1 MRLSLVHHVSY
12 SLTGLHDLPIFLAEK
27 GHDVSDIC
35 WSGSKKWIVDRQNSN
50 LTHYLMPGVSFSL
63 PGFVSQYP
71 YIPNLSKA
79 IRLLSPN
86 IVHAQSHL
94 FLPTVEAVKAASKLG
109 IPSVVTVHG
118 VSVDRSI
125 LSNSAQ
131 QIYLRTLGLDVF
143 RSADRIVCL
152 TRYDAERVA
161 KIGCPNEK
169 IRTVPNAVNTKRF
182 MPSDKDERRDALVVW
197 TGRFVPEK
205 GLPYL
210 VEAAKLVVEKRKNV
224 RFLLVGYGPLKTKI
238 KKLAYDYGLLDRF
251 LNIIGPVGRDK
262 IPSILGKASIFAF
275 PSLSEGQPI
284 SVLEAMACGLPV
296 VCSDI
301 PGLREVVRHRI
312 NGLVVPARNSPA
324 LSNAL
329 LTLLSDEDLRKT
341 MGQNSRRL
349 ALSKYSWQVVVNQLE
364 KVYSEL
370 V

>member
-12 SLTGLHDLPIFLAEK
+12 SLTGLHDLPIFLARN

-35 WSGSKKWIVDRQNSN
+35 WSGSKKWIVDRRNSN
-50 LTHYLMPGVSFSL
+50 LIHYLMPGVSFSL

-79 IRLLSPN
+79 IRLLNPN

-125 LSNSAQ
+125 LANSAQ
-131 QIYLRTLGLDVF
+131 QVYLRTLGLDIF

-152 TRYDAERVA
+152 TRHDAEKVA
-161 KIGCPNEK
+161 RIGCPNEK
-169 IRTVPNAVNTKRF
+169 IRIVPNAVNTERF
-182 MPSDKDERRDALVVW
+182 MPCDKDGCQDALVVW

-210 VEAAKLVVEKRKNV
+210 VKAAKLVVEKRKNV
-224 RFLLVGYGPLKTKI
+224 RFLLVGYGPLKTRI
-238 KKLAYDYGLLDRF
+238 ERLAHDYGLDRF
-251 LNIIGPVGRDK
+251 LSIIGPVSRDK
-262 IPSILGKASIFAF
+262 IPGILGKASIFAF

-296 VCSDI
+296 VCSAV
-301 PGLREVVRHRI
+301 PGLKEVVKHQI
-312 NGLVVPARNSPA
+312 NGLVVPARNSLA

-329 LTLLSDEDLRKT
+329 LTLLSCEDMRKT

-349 ALSKYSWQVVVNQLE
+349 ALSKYNWQVVVNQLE
-364 KVYSEL
+364 KVYSE
-370 V
+370 VAK